1 MWEFWRSKL
10 AKQHRA
16 ASPRKVT
23 SAGGISEPGTPF
35 ENAVV
40 NFKDLHLS
48 VDEDD
53 SDDNE
58 DTFQQSGTRELLH
71 ADSTN
76 KIEIISK
83 APKLKKGAERSKLV
97 IILVGLPGRGK
108 TFLCNKLKCYLNW
121 LGHNTAHFN
130 VGNYRRVQKDTTE
143 VQDASFFDKNNLA
156 GRQ

>member
-10 AKQHRA
+10 SKQQRA

-23 SAGGISEPGTPF
+23 SGGGISEPGTPF
-35 ENAVV
+35 ENATV

-53 SDDNE
+53 DDSDD
-58 DTFQQSGTRELLH
+58 DQLLYTHRELEH

-76 KIEIISK
+76 KMEIITR

-108 TFLCNKLKCYLNW
+108 TFL
-121 LGHNTAHFN
+121 
-130 VGNYRRVQKDTTE
+130 
-143 VQDASFFDKNNLA
+143 
-156 GRQ
+156 

>member
-16 ASPRKVT
+16 ASPRKMT
-23 SAGGISEPGTPF
+23 SGGGVSEPGTPF

-53 SDDNE
+53 SDD
-58 DTFQQSGTRELLH
+58 DQLLPAAQCALEH
-71 ADSTN
+71 TDSTN
-76 KIEIISK
+76 KMEIITK

-108 TFLCNKLKCYLNW
+108 TFL
-121 LGHNTAHFN
+121 
-130 VGNYRRVQKDTTE
+130 
-143 VQDASFFDKNNLA
+143 
-156 GRQ
+156 